1 MDGAVRQLALS
12 SCSYITLYKVWGPM
26 ELNAVFRVI
35 RQAMFDSWDYGVT
48 VR

>member
-1 MDGAVRQLALS
+1 MRMRKLALS
-12 SCSYITLYKVWGPM
+12 TCSYSTLHKVWGPM
-26 ELNAVFRVI
+26 KLNAALRII